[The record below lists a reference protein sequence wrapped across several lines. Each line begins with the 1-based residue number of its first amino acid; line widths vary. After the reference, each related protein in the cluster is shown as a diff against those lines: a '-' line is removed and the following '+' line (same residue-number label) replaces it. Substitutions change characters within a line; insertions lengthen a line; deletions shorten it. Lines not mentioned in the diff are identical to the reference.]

1 VYRWLDL
8 GQATAIGGY
17 LTSGVSTHSILAK
30 SSEVSPS
37 TRPRRLVMTEPAER
51 IDHPYIVSDQDY
63 CGGSPVIRG
72 TKFPVRSVVN
82 YVLRQGLSPEEIVE
96 EFSHL
101 TLAQIYDALSYY
113 YDNKEN
119 IDRELLE
126 NSEERQRLAKAD

>member
-1 VYRWLDL
+1 
-8 GQATAIGGY
+8 
-17 LTSGVSTHSILAK
+17 
-30 SSEVSPS
+30 
-37 TRPRRLVMTEPAER
+37 MTEPAEK
-51 IDHPYIVSDQDY
+51 IDHPYIVFDKDY

-82 YVLRQGLSPEEIVE
+82 YVLRQGVSPEEIVG

>member
-1 VYRWLDL
+1 
-8 GQATAIGGY
+8 
-17 LTSGVSTHSILAK
+17 
-30 SSEVSPS
+30 
-37 TRPRRLVMTEPAER
+37 MTEPAER
-51 IDHPYIVSDQDY
+51 IDHPYIVSDKNY

-82 YVLRQGLSPEEIVE
+82 YVLRQGLSPEEIVG

>member
-1 VYRWLDL
+1 
-8 GQATAIGGY
+8 
-17 LTSGVSTHSILAK
+17 
-30 SSEVSPS
+30 
-37 TRPRRLVMTEPAER
+37 M
-51 IDHPYIVSDQDY
+51 
-63 CGGSPVIRG
+63 
-72 TKFPVRSVVN
+72 N
-82 YVLRQGLSPEEIVE
+82 YVLRQGLSPEEIVG